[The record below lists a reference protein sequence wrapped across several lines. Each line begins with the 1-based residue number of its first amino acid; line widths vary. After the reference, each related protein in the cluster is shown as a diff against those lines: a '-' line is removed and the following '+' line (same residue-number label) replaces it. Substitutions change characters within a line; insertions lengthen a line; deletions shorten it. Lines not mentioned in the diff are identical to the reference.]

1 MSTVTQLPEINFI
14 STDVNEIMNDS
25 IKTYEQL
32 SGRKLAE
39 ADPIRIILL
48 SHASIIVQQNVKINE
63 AARQN
68 LLYYAQGDILDH
80 KGAEWDTPRIEATP
94 ATTTMKFT
102 LSQVFNSAR
111 IIPRE
116 TLVTA
121 EGTIF
126 FRTTEDLV
134 IATGALH
141 GEVRAE
147 CTEVG
152 TIGNDYQAG
161 TITTLVKPLPY
172 VARVENITMS
182 EMGSGRESDEHYRAR
197 IWQAPE
203 KISVAGS
210 REAYE
215 YHARSASSLISDVH
229 VHSPEPG
236 HVHIALLSTNG
247 ELPGQELIDDVTA
260 VVSDRKVRPLTDY
273 VTVMAPKT
281 IDFDVELTYWIETA
295 AVDKTLIQL
304 AITDAVNN
312 YVSWQTSKIGRDINP
327 SRLISDVIRAGAK
340 RVDVISPT
348 FTVVKENEVAHCIA
362 ETVLFGG
369 IEDD

>member
-1 MSTVTQLPEINFI
+1 MSTVQLPEINFI
-14 STDVNEIMNDS
+14 STDVNEIVNDS
-25 IKTYEQL
+25 IKTYERL

-94 ATTTMKFT
+94 ATTTIKFT
-102 LSQVFNSAR
+102 LSQVFDSAR

-121 EGTIF
+121 DGTIF
-126 FRTTEDLV
+126 FQTTEDLV
-134 IATGALH
+134 IAASALH

-172 VARVENITMS
+172 VARVENITIS

-210 REAYE
+210 TEAYE
-215 YHARSASSLISDVH
+215 YHVKSVSSSITDVH
-229 VHSPEPG
+229 VHSSEPG
-236 HVHIALLSTNG
+236 YVHIAVLADG
-247 ELPGQELIDDVTA
+247 GLPGQELLDDVTA
-260 VVSDRKVRPLTDY
+260 VVSDRKVRPLTDF
-273 VTVMAPKT
+273 VVVMAPKT
-281 IDFDVELTYWIETA
+281 VEFEVRLTYWIETE
-295 AVDKTLIQL
+295 AVDKTLLQQ
-304 AITDAVNN
+304 AIATAIRD
-312 YVSWQTSKIGRDINP
+312 YVAWQTSKIGRDINP

-340 RVDVISPT
+340 RVDVISPA
-348 FTVVKENEVAHCIA
+348 FTVVQADEVATCIG
-362 ETVLFGG
+362 ETVNFGG